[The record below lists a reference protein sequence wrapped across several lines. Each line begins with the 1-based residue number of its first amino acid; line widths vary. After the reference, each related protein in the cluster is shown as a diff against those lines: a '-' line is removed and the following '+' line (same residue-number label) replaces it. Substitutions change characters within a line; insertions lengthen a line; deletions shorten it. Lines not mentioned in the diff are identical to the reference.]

1 MEKER
6 FKQVL
11 TNNLILFFVV
21 IVFFVFPKKIF
32 LLLKSKKAF
41 CKLLKSKNRYEL
53 YIMHTS
59 GGGTET
65 YLKNILRDKKHY
77 IILRNYKIFDAQ
89 EIYKLE
95 IAGLNSV
102 VFISKSDI
110 QKLNCIIS
118 LLSVENLCGYKNLP
132 FLLNTFKRFTAKTVF
147 KIHDYFSI
155 CPSVTLTKGSHYC
168 GASCS
173 GACDFVVTG
182 KKYTVKK
189 WRELWE
195 SFFENVD
202 EFLFFSESSVKIF
215 TSVYPVDSEKIIV
228 KPHDMSYFAAKT
240 ITSMP
245 EKMNIGVFGSVIT
258 EVKGHSVLKDFVEF
272 VKDKDCKI
280 CINGNANTADY
291 SDNKNC
297 ICYGSYKS
305 NEIYERIISQQIG
318 VVFFPSICP
327 ETFSY
332 VVSEVIMTGIPI
344 VCFDVGAQA
353 EKVRNYKLGRIIP
366 DMSNESVLNTLIA
379 AYEEGKK
386 FYKKVYKCE

>member
-1 MEKER
+1 MEKEK

-11 TNNLILFFVV
+11 TNNLILFFVI

-132 FLLNTFKRFTAKTVF
+132 FLLNTFNSFTAKTVF
-147 KIHDYFSI
+147 KIHDYFSL

-189 WRELWE
+189 WREL
-195 SFFENVD
+195 
-202 EFLFFSESSVKIF
+202 
-215 TSVYPVDSEKIIV
+215 
-228 KPHDMSYFAAKT
+228 
-240 ITSMP
+240 
-245 EKMNIGVFGSVIT
+245 
-258 EVKGHSVLKDFVEF
+258 
-272 VKDKDCKI
+272 
-280 CINGNANTADY
+280 
-291 SDNKNC
+291 
-297 ICYGSYKS
+297 
-305 NEIYERIISQQIG
+305 
-318 VVFFPSICP
+318 
-327 ETFSY
+327 
-332 VVSEVIMTGIPI
+332 
-344 VCFDVGAQA
+344 
-353 EKVRNYKLGRIIP
+353 
-366 DMSNESVLNTLIA
+366 
-379 AYEEGKK
+379 
-386 FYKKVYKCE
+386 